1 MKPSSARSLFVIYIA
16 MIIMMFATVQQGY
29 ASDISSDEAR
39 QIATEA
45 YIYTYPLV
53 LMDITR
59 SMTTNVKAG
68 VRPGFGPMNA
78 WSHMR
83 AFPQP
88 ISGELSGQTSI
99 RCIPLPGWI
108 RHRSP

>member
-16 MIIMMFATVQQGY
+16 MIIIIMMFETVQQGC
-29 ASDISSDEAR
+29 ASDISSDKAR
-39 QIATEA
+39 QIEAEA

-59 SMTTNVKAG
+59 SIGVNVKAG
-68 VRPGFGPMNA
+68 VSPGFGPMNA

-83 AFPQP
+83 AFPP
-88 ISGELSGQTSI
+88 ADFRRVVRPNFDTLYSSAWLDLT
-99 RCIPLPGWI
+99 
-108 RHRSP
+108 

>member
-1 MKPSSARSLFVIYIA
+1 MKPSSARSLFVIFIA
-16 MIIMMFATVQQGY
+16 MIIIIMMFETVQQGC
-29 ASDISSDEAR
+29 ASNISSDEAR
-39 QIATEA
+39 QIAAEA

-59 SMTTNVKAG
+59 SIGVNVKAG

-83 AFPQP
+83 AFPP
-88 ISGELSGQTSI
+88 ADFRGVVRPNFDTLYSI
-99 RCIPLPGWI
+99 AWLDLT
-108 RHRSP
+108 